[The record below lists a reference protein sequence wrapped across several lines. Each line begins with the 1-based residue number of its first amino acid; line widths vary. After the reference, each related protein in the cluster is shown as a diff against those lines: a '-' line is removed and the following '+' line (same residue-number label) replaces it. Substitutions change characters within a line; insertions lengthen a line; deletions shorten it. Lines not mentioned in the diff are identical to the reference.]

1 MKQEHIP
8 DLLLL
13 FSHSITALLVSIF
26 HHVIDP
32 YPKWIK
38 LSLLF
43 LYLILIF
50 AVYRF
55 SKKLLKARAESDVQ
69 RELAEQQRE
78 LANQQR
84 YNHLRARMLEVVAE
98 FIKERYQINYEL
110 ISKLNQ
116 LDTTGEV
123 SAQTVK
129 AVLDDADRS
138 RVEKI
143 KEALKSLS
151 SALRED
157 VFKKPPKAED
167 INRDEMKVS
176 FYAVENDPDV
186 PARKALI
193 PKARYYPNEGAPR
206 TSKFSENDGVAG
218 EAWGK
223 RIVIV
228 CENGGEDPRFMEK
241 RPGQKE
247 EYASMICVPSIMD
260 VPGYKI
266 SEVYGILTLDSPIR
280 RGYFQEGSEKF
291 WADLLQP
298 ICNILIY
305 ARESSRLIATLNH
318 IIDNLSTVLPASPPL
333 DGASDK
339 APNT

>member
-1 MKQEHIP
+1 
-8 DLLLL
+8 
-13 FSHSITALLVSIF
+13 
-26 HHVIDP
+26 
-32 YPKWIK
+32 
-38 LSLLF
+38 
-43 LYLILIF
+43 
-50 AVYRF
+50 
-55 SKKLLKARAESDVQ
+55 
-69 RELAEQQRE
+69 
-78 LANQQR
+78 
-84 YNHLRARMLEVVAE
+84 MLEVVAE

-110 ISKLNQ
+110 ILKLNQ
-116 LDTTGEV
+116 LDTAGEV

-129 AVLDDADRS
+129 EALDEADRS
-138 RVEKI
+138 RVEKV

-186 PARKALI
+186 PGQKALI

-206 TSKFSENDGVAG
+206 TKKFLEDDGVAG
-218 EAWGK
+218 EAWSK
-223 RIVIV
+223 RIVII
-228 CENGGEDPRFMEK
+228 CENGGEDPRFKEK
-241 RPGQKE
+241 RTGQRS

-260 VPGYKI
+260 VPGYRM
-266 SEVYGILTLDSPIR
+266 SDVYGIVTLDSPVR

-305 ARESSRLIATLNH
+305 ARESSRLIAMLNQMV
-318 IIDNLSTVLPASPPL
+318 DKLSTVTPAPPSL
-333 DGASDK
+333 DATDDNDPSI
-339 APNT
+339 